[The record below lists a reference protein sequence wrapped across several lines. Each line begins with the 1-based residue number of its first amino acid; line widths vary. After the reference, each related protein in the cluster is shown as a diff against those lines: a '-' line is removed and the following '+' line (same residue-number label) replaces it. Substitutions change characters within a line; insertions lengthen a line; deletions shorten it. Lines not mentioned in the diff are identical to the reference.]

1 MTPLC
6 LPSRAKE
13 SPRKINEFIAKVCK
27 NENKSIEKLNAGG
40 RRREAS
46 RVREKIVLG
55 LVKTQGVSLAEVAR
69 QLEVLTPEVSK
80 IIKRANQ
87 QVNSD
92 NDLVPS

>member
-1 MTPLC
+1 M
-6 LPSRAKE
+6 
-13 SPRKINEFIAKVCK
+13 
-27 NENKSIEKLNAGG
+27 
-40 RRREAS
+40 
-46 RVREKIVLG
+46 REKIVLG